1 MAVMSVVF
9 VAGCKSKFAIYILL
23 RNNAVRNQTAARLL
37 RSQKGDLRVMTTKVL
52 WAHACLNCSKKHN
65 TPGNQTMLIGKPKL
79 SLTILAT
86 ALIAAGC
93 GGGGSST
100 SDNTAQAG
108 GTTVSGVAAKGL
120 IHGGRVQ
127 LVAFNSA
134 TNELAAAPVA
144 SATTG
149 TDGGYSA
156 NVGAATGSFM
166 IGVDAVEGTTMGD
179 EATGEE
185 LPMPNTLT
193 LRSMVE
199 FDATAGK
206 DIKAHVS
213 PFTEMIVKTA
223 ENAVGGL
230 TKGNLDKSKEGMIAL
245 LGFDPT
251 KVKPVASNSDAAANA
266 TEEEKIQSLSLAT
279 LSLLGKQGAF
289 GCAGVPA
296 EKIVCVVK
304 SFTGSAS
311 FTATGMQIG
320 PEAAAAF
327 RKALAEVVQDKV
339 INKTNKDTVEGLPV
353 FGQDEVPTP
362 PVAANPVDAAKRL
375 FADLR
380 SNFNALA
387 LADGKNALTQ
397 QADAMQGEFKT
408 AVSALDMDTI
418 NLMRIATGG
427 LAYWTNHA
435 NGQPATITF
444 LKQGDGTL
452 TEPLGLSSSLGNTG
466 GAAPVGS
473 CTIAGEELTCKLQSN
488 PLAGSFSASGFKVA
502 TKQITLTKAADGS
515 YAYTASGGVKTYKNN
530 VLQTTTPAGTSTAGT
545 VSFALNG
552 RNLASLAISGDLPAR
567 VNDMGAVI
575 TDRETINL
583 AVTQEVEADGNQKYS
598 LAGDVMSI
606 KDTAAVGKVVLK
618 NGSYFRVGKQ
628 GDLDPATGLVV
639 ETLKE
644 VKLAF
649 SGEQGSS
656 KIDGALTLKNFSA
669 DKNGKGFIPT
679 LATFEGAFTTANVEF
694 AKGTIG
700 LDLPGYASFDS
711 SKAESADNF
720 LKRTVFFNGAVT
732 IPQRPALSVSL
743 AANTEAYQYVTFNA
757 SYIGTAGSLA
767 LNFSGG
773 GDHGQQKLGMSSS
786 VGVSG
791 DFVGDQESADL
802 FMNGSVIA
810 TLNRKSGMIAY
821 RDGVFESLK

>member
-1 MAVMSVVF
+1 
-9 VAGCKSKFAIYILL
+9 
-23 RNNAVRNQTAARLL
+23 
-37 RSQKGDLRVMTTKVL
+37 
-52 WAHACLNCSKKHN
+52 
-65 TPGNQTMLIGKPKL
+65 MLIGKPKL

-108 GTTVSGVAAKGL
+108 GTTVSGVAAKGP

-149 TDGGYSA
+149 ADGGYSA
-156 NVGAATGSFM
+156 NVGTASGAFM
-166 IGVDAVEGTTMGD
+166 VEVDAVEGTTMGD

-206 DIKAHVS
+206 AVEANVS

-223 ENAVGGL
+223 ENATGGL
-230 TKGNLDKSKEGMIAL
+230 TKANLDKSKEGMIAL

-251 KVKPVASNSDAAANA
+251 KVKPVASNSDTAANA
-266 TEEEKIQSLSLAT
+266 TEEQKIQSLALAT

-320 PEAAAAF
+320 SEAAAAF
-327 RKALAEVVQDKV
+327 RKALAEVVQDKA

-353 FGQDEVPTP
+353 FGQDEVVTP
-362 PVAANPVDAAKRL
+362 PVAANPVDAAKSL

-387 LADGKNALTQ
+387 LADGKTVLTA

-427 LAYWTNHA
+427 LAYWTSRTDV
-435 NGQPATITF
+435 QPLTITF
-444 LKQGDGTL
+444 LKQGYGSLDQ
-452 TEPLGLSSSLGNTG
+452 PLGLSANLGNTG

-488 PLAGSFSASGFKVA
+488 PLAGGYSTNGFKVA
-502 TKQITLTKAADGS
+502 TKQITLTKTADGS
-515 YAYTASGGVKTYKNN
+515 YAYTASGSVKASKNN
-530 VLQTTTPAGTSTAGT
+530 VVTTTAAGSATTGN

-552 RNLASLAISGDLPAR
+552 RNLASLTISGDLPAR
-567 VNDMGAVI
+567 VNDTGAII

-598 LAGDVMSI
+598 LAGDVTSI
-606 KDTAAVGKVVLK
+606 KDTAAIGKVVLK
-618 NGSYFRVGKQ
+618 TGSYFRVGKQ
-628 GDLDPATGLVV
+628 GEVDPANGLVV

-644 VKLAF
+644 INLAF
-649 SGEQGSS
+649 SGEQASS

-669 DKNGKGFIPT
+669 DKNGRGFIPT

-700 LDLPGYASFDS
+700 LDLPGYASFDI

-720 LKRTVFFNGAVT
+720 LKRTAFFKGTVT
-732 IPQRPALSVSL
+732 IPQRPALSVLLS
-743 AANTEAYQYVTFNA
+743 ASTEAYQYTTFNA

-767 LNFSGG
+767 LNLSGG
-773 GDHGQQKLGMSSS
+773 GDHGPQLLSMSSS

-791 DFVGDQESADL
+791 VFVDDQESADL
-802 FMNGSVIA
+802 FINDSVIA
-810 TLNRKSGMIAY
+810 KLNRKSGLISY
-821 RDGVFESLK
+821 RDGSFESLK